1 MYIPWVEILTD
12 TGKEAFLN
20 IQTILHKYYQVDQH
34 LKARNNEQDTYGL
47 LYDHEKFIARFI
59 TLPIETMR
67 IFLKWTYGYEYR
79 VVVKIKFKNKVI
91 RKSWIHLDGIA
102 EERKLHGARGN
113 FTHPVFEIPCASDI
127 FQAQRFYLKFLDVT
141 KEATKDD
148 HENKRVPVGTN
159 SGNATSIKK

>member
-12 TGKEAFLN
+12 TGKEAFLK

-34 LKARNNEQDTYGL
+34 LKTRNNEQDTSGL

-59 TLPIETMR
+59 TLPVSSMK

-79 VVVKIKFKNKVI
+79 VIVKIKLEKKVI
-91 RKSWIHLDGIA
+91 RKAWIHLDGIA

-113 FTHPVFEIPCASDI
+113 LTHPVFEIPCVSDI

-141 KEATKDD
+141 KEAIKNV
-148 HENKRVPVGTN
+148 HEDKRIPVGAN
-159 SGNATSIKK
+159 SGNPNSSKK